1 VGGRKNAGANI
12 TRRVIAIMSGLEPS
26 TKRNSGDRD
35 GNGSSD
41 ARLAYERLL
50 REVIECHLPP
60 GERLTEASVAQ
71 RLALGKTPAR
81 EALHRLILEG
91 LVVVSPRDGYYVA
104 PITIRDVDEIFQLRK
119 IVESAAAQMAAGN
132 TTVSHTRLK
141 KLGTMRCRASDPDS
155 LRAFVRANT
164 AFHIEI
170 ANLSGNRQMSKI
182 IAQLLAAS
190 DRFVNLGM
198 MQRPQQAEGTLVQ
211 HRNLT
216 AAIIGGD
223 GQAAARIA
231 EEHIEMSHRMVIDG
245 LLSNTTFRETPISAP
260 SRDSSATI

>member
-1 VGGRKNAGANI
+1 MNDLGPSAKKNG
-12 TRRVIAIMSGLEPS
+12 TG
-26 TKRNSGDRD
+26 TD
-35 GNGSSD
+35 GNRSSN

-91 LVVVSPRDGYYVA
+91 LVIVSPRDGYYVA

-119 IVESAAAQMAAGN
+119 IVESAAAKMAAGN
-132 TTVSHTRLK
+132 NTVSHTRLK
-141 KLGTMRCRASDPDS
+141 KLGTMRCRASDPES

-170 ANLSGNRQMSKI
+170 ATLSGNRQLSKF
-182 IAQLLAAS
+182 IAQLLSAS

-198 MQRPQQAEGTLVQ
+198 TQRPQQAEGTLVQ
-211 HRNLT
+211 HRKLT

-223 GQAAARIA
+223 GDAAARIA

-245 LLSNTTFRETPISAP
+245 LLSNTSFRETPISAVA
-260 SRDSSATI
+260 RDSSATI

>member
-1 VGGRKNAGANI
+1 MKDIGAFTKARSREYEGSGNSNAG
-12 TRRVIAIMSGLEPS
+12 
-26 TKRNSGDRD
+26 
-35 GNGSSD
+35 
-41 ARLAYERLL
+41 LAYERLH
-50 REVIECHLPP
+50 REVIECHLAP

-119 IVESAAAQMAAGN
+119 IVESAAASMAASN
-132 TTVSHTRLK
+132 TTLSHVRLK
-141 KLGTMRCRASDPDS
+141 KLGLMKCRASDPAS

-164 AFHIEI
+164 EFHIEI
-170 ANLSGNRQMSKI
+170 ANLSGNRQLSKI

-216 AAIIGGD
+216 AAIVRGD
-223 GQAAARIA
+223 GELAARIA
-231 EEHIEMSHRMVIDG
+231 EEHIAMSHRMVIDG
-245 LLSNTTFRETPISAP
+245 LLSNSSFREAPISAALP
-260 SRDSSATI
+260 RDFSTAV